1 MSLFQ
6 NFAIIIIGFLLSRII
21 IERDIHYLLI
31 NNILKT
37 QGSTISYFVSSI
49 LYISYFM
56 SLFFPNTI
64 VVISLIPL
72 IKSILEKIK
81 DESVKRRSITN
92 FVLALIYGSNIGGM
106 GSMIGASSNLFFL
119 GFIEM
124 KNIPG
129 KENITFF
136 SWLIIGLPASFILVV
151 ISHFILKIGEK
162 DVPISG
168 VVSNKEKLKIEFS
181 YKKYSF
187 FFAVN
192 IVLIIVLSAIQFF
205 YKPESVF
212 LGMNIIDMIFFFY
225 LVFFIFIAFILPKE
239 KFNANKIIKNF
250 SYVIISLIFSPLIF
264 ISEFI
269 NELKSRYGFK
279 NLNNLIEKF
288 LNLIFSSIWFFLF
301 KERVKCIKD
310 KNNFSL
316 ISINRL
322 IYDLPFFGLAFMSIV
337 IIFVYLILRIGDN
350 PLTPELDGY
359 VYSFIKGLSKN
370 MVQHRYNL
378 FLILLILNC
387 VTVFFTEIV
396 SNSTV
401 IIIMFSLIISLYPI
415 LGLNPLYL
423 MLAIS
428 VSSTAAFM
436 SPIASPVNAIAFASI
451 KGVSLRRMILKGFV
465 LNIASSLWITIVFY
479 SIYKF

>member
-6 NFAIIIIGFLLSRII
+6 NFAVIIIGFLLSRII

-31 NNILKT
+31 NNTLKT
-37 QGSTISYFVSSI
+37 QKSTISYFVSSM

-81 DESVKRRSITN
+81 DKSVKRRTITN
-92 FVLALIYGSNIGGM
+92 LVLALIYGSNIGGM

-124 KNIPG
+124 RNIPG

-136 SWLIIGLPASFILVV
+136 SWLVIGLPASFILVM
-151 ISHFILKIGEK
+151 ISNFILKIGEK

-168 VVSNKEKLKIEFS
+168 VVNNKEKLKIEFS
-181 YKKYSF
+181 YKKYLF

-212 LGMNIIDMIFFFY
+212 SGMNIIDMIFFFY
-225 LVFFIFIAFILPKE
+225 LIFFIFITFIFPKG
-239 KFNANKIIKNF
+239 KFNANKLIKNF

-279 NLNNLIEKF
+279 NLNNLIERF
-288 LNLIFSSIWFFLF
+288 LNFIFSSIWVFLF
-301 KERVKCIKD
+301 KEKVKCIKD

-316 ISINRL
+316 VSMNRL
-322 IYDLPFFGLAFMSIV
+322 IYDLPFFGLAFMGIV
-337 IIFVYLILRIGDN
+337 IFFVYLILKIGDN

-359 VYSFIKGLSKN
+359 VYSFIKDLSKN
-370 MVQHRYNL
+370 MVQGRYSL
-378 FLILLILNC
+378 LLILLVLNC

-396 SNSTV
+396 SNTTV

-415 LGLNPLYL
+415 LGINPLYL
-423 MLAIS
+423 MLAVS

-436 SPIASPVNAIAFASI
+436 SPIASPVNAVAFASI

-465 LNIASSLWITIVFY
+465 LNIVSSLWITIVFY